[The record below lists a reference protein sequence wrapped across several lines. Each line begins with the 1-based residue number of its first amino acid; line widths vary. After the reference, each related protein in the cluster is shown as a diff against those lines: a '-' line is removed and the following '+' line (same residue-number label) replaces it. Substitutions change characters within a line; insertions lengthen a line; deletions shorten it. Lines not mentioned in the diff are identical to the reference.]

1 MSTTF
6 ISFYFV
12 DFLIGKV
19 SLSFK
24 DIKGDLSLYF
34 LIYSFT
40 LTNIFFDISFYF
52 VDFLIGKVSLSFK
65 DIKGDLSL
73 YFLIYSFTLTNIFF
87 DLTVGSS

>member
-6 ISFYFV
+6 VSFYFV

-24 DIKGDLSLYF
+24 DIRGDF
-34 LIYSFT
+34 ELI
-40 LTNIFFDISFYF
+40 L
-52 VDFLIGKVSLSFK
+52 
-65 DIKGDLSL
+65 
-73 YFLIYSFTLTNIFF
+73 YSFTLTNIFF